1 MLCKSC
7 VTRSTQPKATPK
19 GVTTRGKTS
28 GSLREMGTQGQRLH
42 QPISL
47 FKQLKEQQL
56 TYLSQKGP
64 GCSCGLTFHRL
75 KRSIHQFL
83 PQKPALEQEKLL
95 AQGCPIIHIPTQKSH
110 FPRELETRKKKI
122 FSPSPSLSSLSTLPC
137 FLGAYVGVKRLLPA
151 QVSMSLMQHIS
162 WTSKKKKNALH
173 FHFQILCPQQVI
185 LSSAASYYPL
195 LLPKSRPPKQNLL
208 PFNRLPVF
216 SKPSSHLRFLQRS
229 TWGFTNNSHCSQL
242 TPHPIPFRKTALSE
256 PLCFSIPTSL
266 PAHAHTGRTGTN
278 HIRSQMTDTNVLTQ
292 TLL

>member
-95 AQGCPIIHIPTQKSH
+95 AQGCPIVHIPTQKSH
-110 FPRELETRKKKI
+110 FPRELETRKKK
-122 FSPSPSLSSLSTLPC
+122 F
-137 FLGAYVGVKRLLPA
+137 FFA
-151 QVSMSLMQHIS
+151 
-162 WTSKKKKNALH
+162 
-173 FHFQILCPQQVI
+173 
-185 LSSAASYYPL
+185 
-195 LLPKSRPPKQNLL
+195 
-208 PFNRLPVF
+208 F
-216 SKPSSHLRFLQRS
+216 SKPLLFVHFAMLLGS
-229 TWGFTNNSHCSQL
+229 
-242 TPHPIPFRKTALSE
+242 
-256 PLCFSIPTSL
+256 LC
-266 PAHAHTGRTGTN
+266 
-278 HIRSQMTDTNVLTQ
+278 RSQKASPSSSLHVINATH
-292 TLL
+292 